1 MHSTVLLAHVRD
13 RNATSELLL
22 TSGVPREEGIEK
34 KDVRRCQYHPIAGQA
49 TGPFSRNDAGVSC
62 SGAPLTLS
70 NATGRGVVH
79 VVASI
84 DGSGVLSQAWAQQRL
99 LEDSRSATAG
109 AMFTA
114 AKEGRHARADRTTIL
129 DVTVPEA
136 QQLKRGFRRRYAQ
149 CDPHLALQTR
159 PRPRCDADPEL
170 ILSRVRGKFDPVK
183 SSSMSAPMH
192 AGLYAACLRRIVPPF
207 RLGSRLHVDT
217 PTR

>member
-99 LEDSRSATAG
+99 LEDSRSATGG

-114 AKEGRHARADRTTIL
+114 AKEGRVIK
-129 DVTVPEA
+129 E
-136 QQLKRGFRRRYAQ
+136 Q
-149 CDPHLALQTR
+149 R
-159 PRPRCDADPEL
+159 PRRLLEALKHSTPALTAR
-170 ILSRVRGKFDPVK
+170 RF
-183 SSSMSAPMH
+183 SM
-192 AGLYAACLRRIVPPF
+192 
-207 RLGSRLHVDT
+207 
-217 PTR
+217 

>member
-84 DGSGVLSQAWAQQRL
+84 DGSGVLSL

-114 AKEGRHARADRTTIL
+114 AKEGRVIK
-129 DVTVPEA
+129 E
-136 QQLKRGFRRRYAQ
+136 Q
-149 CDPHLALQTR
+149 R
-159 PRPRCDADPEL
+159 PRRLLEALKHSTPALTAR
-170 ILSRVRGKFDPVK
+170 RF
-183 SSSMSAPMH
+183 SM
-192 AGLYAACLRRIVPPF
+192 
-207 RLGSRLHVDT
+207 
-217 PTR
+217 

>member
-1 MHSTVLLAHVRD
+1 M
-13 RNATSELLL
+13 
-22 TSGVPREEGIEK
+22 
-34 KDVRRCQYHPIAGQA
+34 
-49 TGPFSRNDAGVSC
+49 
-62 SGAPLTLS
+62 
-70 NATGRGVVH
+70 
-79 VVASI
+79 
-84 DGSGVLSQAWAQQRL
+84 
-99 LEDSRSATAG
+99 
-109 AMFTA
+109 
-114 AKEGRHARADRTTIL
+114 
-129 DVTVPEA
+129 TVPEA